1 MDRSTGDPALIAAVI
16 VSAMT
21 TTHGKAFANA
31 LAKKDFAAISDL
43 LHPEID
49 FRGLTPSRN
58 WEAGNPDDVIQG
70 ILRQWFEDSD
80 QIEEL
85 LSVETDAFADR
96 ERVGYRFRVRNPE
109 GLFAVEQQA
118 YLEERDG
125 KIAWMR
131 VLCSGFRPID

>member
-1 MDRSTGDPALIAAVI
+1 MAA
-16 VSAMT
+16 
-21 TTHGKAFANA
+21 
-31 LAKKDFAAISDL
+31 L
-43 LHPEID
+43 LHEEID
-49 FRGLTPSRN
+49 FRGLTPRRN
-58 WEAGNPDDVIQG
+58 WEADNPDEVIQG

-80 QIEEL
+80 DIEEL
-85 LSVETDAFADR
+85 LSIETDAFADR

-125 KIAWMR
+125 KIGWMR

>member
-49 FRGLTPSRN
+49 FRGLADASQQRQSMTPRN
-58 WEAGNPDDVIQG
+58 
-70 ILRQWFEDSD
+70 RQPRRS
-80 QIEEL
+80 
-85 LSVETDAFADR
+85 
-96 ERVGYRFRVRNPE
+96 
-109 GLFAVEQQA
+109 
-118 YLEERDG
+118 
-125 KIAWMR
+125 
-131 VLCSGFRPID
+131 